1 MVDVGCWL
9 GGSFMY
15 VFHTNQIWDSIK
27 DQSNCGLYIWIVF
40 MNICFGFKVRPS
52 LFCYRFDL
60 IRPCW
65 PEVSIPVLD
74 FYVALGEN
82 IVCGF

>member
-1 MVDVGCWL
+1 MKTYLAIKWVDGGWMDGWMDGCWL

-40 MNICFGFKVRPS
+40 MNN
-52 LFCYRFDL
+52 LFWVQGTAIF
-60 IRPCW
+60 
-65 PEVSIPVLD
+65 VL
-74 FYVALGEN
+74 L
-82 IVCGF
+82 

>member
-1 MVDVGCWL
+1 
-9 GGSFMY
+9 MY

-40 MNICFGFKVRPS
+40 MNICFRFKIRPF
-52 LFCYRFDL
+52 LFCYRFNL
-60 IRPCW
+60 IGPCW
-65 PEVSIPVLD
+65 SEASITSLD

>member
-1 MVDVGCWL
+1 MDGWL

-15 VFHTNQIWDSIK
+15 VFHTNQIWDSTK

-52 LFCYRFDL
+52 FATDSTLLGRVGLKFLFQVL
-60 IRPCW
+60 I
-65 PEVSIPVLD
+65 
-74 FYVALGEN
+74 FM
-82 IVCGF
+82 

>member
-27 DQSNCGLYIWIVF
+27 DQSNCGLYVWIVF
-40 MNICFGFKVRPS
+40 MNN
-52 LFCYRFDL
+52 LFSVQGTAIF
-60 IRPCW
+60 
-65 PEVSIPVLD
+65 VL
-74 FYVALGEN
+74 L
-82 IVCGF
+82 

>member
-1 MVDVGCWL
+1 MDGCWL

-40 MNICFGFKVRPS
+40 MNN
-52 LFCYRFDL
+52 LFWVQGTAIF
-60 IRPCW
+60 
-65 PEVSIPVLD
+65 VL
-74 FYVALGEN
+74 L
-82 IVCGF
+82 

>member
-1 MVDVGCWL
+1 MKTYLAIKWVDGGWL

-40 MNICFGFKVRPS
+40 MNN
-52 LFCYRFDL
+52 LFSVQGTAIF
-60 IRPCW
+60 
-65 PEVSIPVLD
+65 VLLQIQP
-74 FYVALGEN
+74 YWAVL
-82 IVCGF
+82 V